1 MLKIQKK
8 LLVQI
13 QRHGEKAFPE
23 ECVGVLLGRHEAEQR
38 EVVSVLPLENSAV
51 SKGTEFSVS
60 LKELQRAEQS
70 ALLQNLDVI
79 GFYHSHANFKA
90 AASQKDKSFAIPDFS
105 YPIVSVFNG
114 KAIDVKSFSYSSNTG
129 SGDKKEN
136 LTEEVIVCL

>member
-1 MLKIQKK
+1 MREKK
-8 LLVQI
+8 KTLRLFLSALVGIFSLAAGFTGAYAWFVMKLNQ
-13 QRHGEKAFPE
+13 
-23 ECVGVLLGRHEAEQR
+23 GVE
-38 EVVSVLPLENSAV
+38 
-51 SKGTEFSVS
+51 GTEFSVS
-60 LKELQRAEQS
+60 LKELQRAELS

-114 KAIDVKSFSYSSNTG
+114 KAIDVKSFSYNSNTG

>member
-23 ECVGVLLGRHEAEQR
+23 ECVGVLLGKQEAKQR
-38 EVVSVLPLENSAV
+38 EVISVLPLENSAA
-51 SKGTEFSVS
+51 SKQTEFSVS

-114 KAIDVKSFSYSSNTG
+114 KTIEVKSFSYSGNTE
-129 SGDKKEN
+129 SGDKKED
-136 LTEEVIVCL
+136 LSEEEIVCL